1 MAELVSVHHRMPA
14 ALHQRLKLISFECRL
29 PLTDLMNQ
37 ATREWIER
45 YDAGLGGLKHE
56 DAQPSIPARVSALRI
71 AKRNGDYHSAVSG
84 LSKALL
90 VDIAKCLSIEAD
102 NRMSRDSAV
111 SAVFDAL

>member
-1 MAELVSVHHRMPA
+1 MTGMQSVHHRMPT
-14 ALHQRLKLISFECRL
+14 ALHQRLKMISFECRL

-45 YDAGLGGLKHE
+45 YDAGLGGVNP
-56 DAQPSIPARVSALRI
+56 DVAQPSIPARVSALRI

>member
-1 MAELVSVHHRMPA
+1 MMQSVHHRMPA
-14 ALHQRLKLISFECRL
+14 ALHQKLKYISFECRL

-45 YDAGLGGLKHE
+45 YDAGLGVVARDE
-56 DAQPSIPARVSALRI
+56 AEPSIPSRVSALRI
-71 AKRNGDYHSAVSG
+71 AKKNGDYHSAVSG

-90 VDIAKCLSIEAD
+90 VDIAKCLLIEAD
-102 NRMSRDSAV
+102 NRMSRDSVV

>member
-1 MAELVSVHHRMPA
+1 M
-14 ALHQRLKLISFECRL
+14 ISFECRL

-45 YDAGLGGLKHE
+45 YEAGFGGSNQNE
-56 DAQPSIPARVSALRI
+56 TQPTIPARVSALRI
-71 AKRNGDYHSAVSG
+71 AKKNGDYHSAVSG

-90 VDIAKCLSIEAD
+90 VDIAKCLMIEAD